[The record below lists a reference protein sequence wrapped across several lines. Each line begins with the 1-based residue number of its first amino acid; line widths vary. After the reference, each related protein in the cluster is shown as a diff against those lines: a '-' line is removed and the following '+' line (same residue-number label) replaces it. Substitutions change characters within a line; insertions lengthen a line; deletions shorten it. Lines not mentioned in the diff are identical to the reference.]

1 MTKEQIENSIQLC
14 KNQPISKVLALFRFW
29 GQSEVKAMAEYF
41 GCDANETT
49 VAANLIN
56 GK

>member
-1 MTKEQIENSIQLC
+1 MTEQQIKNSIQLC
-14 KNQPISKVLALFRFW
+14 KNQPVSKVLQLFRFW

-41 GCDANETT
+41 GCNADETT
-49 VAANLIN
+49 VAAHLIN